1 MLYKMTDEDLSNILT
16 HGRKKLLSL
25 VPSRRYGESLNVGHY
40 ISSGLVKFRDG
51 YVSADNNK
59 WYDVVRGLSSRL
71 GDSGKRARKMNF
83 EFNLTLEYLCDL
95 WITQKGRCAVSN
107 IPLSFMS
114 GTVWDKN
121 PYSCSI
127 DRINNDQGHVLDNVV
142 PACARCNY
150 LRRDM
155 PHEAWL
161 ILVPAVRL
169 ARESGAFGD
178 WDGFGRKKKIG
189 ELTAPGIV
197 PVC

>member
-1 MLYKMTDEDLSNILT
+1 MNDFMLYKMTDEDLSNILT

-40 ISSGLVKFRDG
+40 ISSGLVKFRDR

-95 WITQKGRCAVSN
+95 WITQKGRCVVSN

-127 DRINNDQGHVLDNVV
+127 DRINNDQGYIPGNIRLLTHWANNAKSTYNHSIFEDMIRSTYNNLHSKEVV
-142 PACARCNY
+142 
-150 LRRDM
+150 
-155 PHEAWL
+155 
-161 ILVPAVRL
+161 
-169 ARESGAFGD
+169 
-178 WDGFGRKKKIG
+178 
-189 ELTAPGIV
+189 
-197 PVC
+197 